1 MDIGKKKVEALV
13 ELRAKTE
20 KVKGDVYKCWARFPG
35 ATQRTGQGREAL
47 THQWWP
53 PQMQAIEIHF
63 ILSVGFQARD
73 SDLIVILAT
82 GIA

>member
-53 PQMQAIEIHF
+53 PQMQAPYVTYH
-63 ILSVGFQARD
+63 GGHRD
-73 SDLIVILAT
+73 SLYTFSRIP
-82 GIA
+82 GQGQ